1 MNQPATAST
10 EAIIAHPL
18 FLELTRVRARLRWS
32 CAAVV
37 VALFIAFMLAVSN
50 YKSLLATRVGT
61 EVVPLGFMSA
71 IAMGVVALVVTGIYV
86 RQANHRFTTLT
97 ERLKLAV
104 RQ

>member
-37 VALFIAFMLAVSN
+37 VAPLHRLHAGSIELQV
-50 YKSLLATRVGT
+50 ATGNASRHRGRAARIHVR
-61 EVVPLGFMSA
+61 PLRWAS
-71 IAMGVVALVVTGIYV
+71 
-86 RQANHRFTTLT
+86 
-97 ERLKLAV
+97 
-104 RQ
+104 

>member
-1 MNQPATAST
+1 MNQPTIAST

-32 CAAVV
+32 CATVV
-37 VALFIAFMLAVSN
+37 VALFMAFMLAVSSD
-50 YKSLLATRVGT
+50 KSLLATRFGN

-71 IAMGVVALVVTGIYV
+71 IAMGVAALVITGIYV

-97 ERLKLAV
+97 ERLRMAV
-104 RQ
+104 SQ